1 MTVPLAGD
9 RIVSEP
15 LEHAPGTGGTAA
27 YAVTLHHGPGAAAD
41 GSPAVAAN
49 WCATFNTAAHPGE
62 PVDVSGFCGG
72 SAFEY

>member
-15 LEHAPGTGGTAA
+15 LEHAPGGGGTAA
-27 YAVTLHHGPGAAAD
+27 YAGTLHHGADGAAA
-41 GSPAVAAN
+41 GAHAIAAS
-49 WCATFNTAAHPGE
+49 WRATFNTAAHRGE

>member
-9 RIVSEP
+9 RIVPEP
-15 LEHAPGTGGTAA
+15 LEHAPAVGGTAA
-27 YAVTLHHGPGAAAD
+27 YAGTLHHHPGAIAEGPHAA
-41 GSPAVAAN
+41 AAN
-49 WCATFNTAAHPGE
+49 WRATFNTAAHPGE

>member
-1 MTVPLAGD
+1 MIVPLAGD

-15 LEHAPGTGGTAA
+15 LEHAPGAGGTAA
-27 YAVTLHHGPGAAAD
+27 YAGTLHHGPGAVAD
-41 GSPAVAAN
+41 GSHAVAAN
-49 WCATFNTAAHPGE
+49 WRATFNTASHPGE